1 MPNSYAMSLESPRI
15 PHLSKPGSEIH
26 DLREDVDD
34 AFERAEVATVKVTMT
49 AAEVKALAAAPK
61 ELVAAPGAN
70 LILELIGLTLRLV
83 HGGTND
89 FVAGAGDDL
98 TVKYT
103 DDSGVAATGAIE
115 TTGFIDQSGNMNL
128 TVVPIAALGTDA
140 QLVNQPL
147 VLDNIGVE
155 ITGNAADD
163 NVLEAYVSYK
173 RHNLA

>member
-1 MPNSYAMSLESPRI
+1 MSNSYAMSLESPRI
-15 PHLSKPGSEIH
+15 PHLSKGELA
-26 DLREDVDD
+26 DLRDDVDD

-49 AAEVKALAAAPK
+49 AAEIKALAAAPK

-70 LILELIGLTLRLV
+70 KILELIGLTLRLKAGSEV
-83 HGGTND
+83 LA
-89 FVAGAGDDL
+89 AGAGDDL

-115 TTGFIDQSGNMNL
+115 TTGFIDQSGDMNL

-140 QLVNQPL
+140 QLVNQAL

-155 ITGNAADD
+155 ITGNASDD
-163 NVLEAYVSYK
+163 AVLEAYVSYK